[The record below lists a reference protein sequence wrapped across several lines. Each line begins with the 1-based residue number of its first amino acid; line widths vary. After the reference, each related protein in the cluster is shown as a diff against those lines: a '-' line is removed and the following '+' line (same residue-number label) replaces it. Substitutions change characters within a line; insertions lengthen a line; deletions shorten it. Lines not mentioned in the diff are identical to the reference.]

1 MGMTTLACPSC
12 GYTTKQAARLAKH
25 LKEAHSL
32 DPEVAYV
39 QHVLGGAPKTCACGC
54 GGKLKWKDWRHGYTS
69 DFVRGHNARIDSCF
83 GDPQFQA
90 AQTEARTEAYRS
102 GRLSVWNSGLTKEDP
117 RILSSSIKAA
127 ETIKRKYASGELVSW
142 QAGLTADDDER
153 LARMAST
160 KRKMH
165 EKGDIQPWNL
175 GLTKETSDALAA
187 AGRKISAAF
196 KRREIGKRLSREEV
210 RERVTGAG
218 YSILGDDGYK
228 SRKGTAIL
236 VRHNHCGHV
245 QERTLYSLEET
256 DFCPGCSPKES
267 RGQLEIAEFIR
278 GLGVRVEVSDRNVL
292 APKELDVWVPDHDLA
307 VEFNG
312 LFWHTEQFLDK
323 GYHSEKTRLC
333 REKGI
338 SLLHV
343 WEDEWRDKRPIVE
356 SMIKHR
362 LGLAAESVGA
372 RKCELVEID
381 ARSRKAFFERSH
393 IDGDVAAKRAWGLF
407 HEGELVAALS
417 VRRPFHRKWSNRL
430 EVARFAVALGWSVP
444 GALSRLS
451 KAALRFCEQS
461 GAVGL
466 LSYLDERLSTGA
478 GWKPSGWRLDSISG
492 PTFWWTDNKRR
503 INRFR
508 VRANTAKGMTQKQ
521 AAATAGVKKI
531 WGCNQQAW
539 VLNAQAYL

>member
-1 MGMTTLACPSC
+1 MGMTLSEIKCPIC
-12 GYTTKQAARLAKH
+12 GYTTKQPARLATHIRKVH
-25 LKEAHSL
+25 KASPEA
-32 DPEVAYV
+32 VYV
-39 QHVLGGAPKTCACGC
+39 THVLNGQAKLCKCGC
-54 GGKLKWKDWRHGYTS
+54 GQKLPWKDWRHGYINEYL
-69 DFVRGHNARIDSCF
+69 RGHNARVESLFNDEE
-83 GDPQFQA
+83 FQA
-90 AQTEARTEAYRS
+90 QQTALRS
-102 GRLSVWNSGLTKEDP
+102 ERYASGETQVWNAGKSKEDDE
-117 RILSSSIKAA
+117 RILASSIKAGM
-127 ETIKRKYASGELVSW
+127 TIRQMYAKGDLSPW
-142 QAGLTADDDER
+142 QIGLTADEDPR
-153 LARMAST
+153 VAKMAAT
-160 KRKMH
+160 KRRLY
-165 EKGDIQPWNL
+165 EEGTLSPWNK
-175 GLTKETSDALAA
+175 GLSKDDDSRLEQAA
-187 AGRKISAAF
+187 KSISASYE
-196 KRREIGKRLSREEV
+196 KRAAGKRLTVTEVESRIESSGYALVAGSEE
-210 RERVTGAG
+210 
-218 YSILGDDGYK
+218 YK
-228 SRKGTAIL
+228 SRKSTAL
-236 VRHNHCGHV
+236 TVKHESCGHV
-245 QERTLYSLEET
+245 HERTLYSLEET

-278 GLGVRVEVSDRNVL
+278 ELGARVEVSDRNVL

-362 LGLAAESVGA
+362 LGRAAESVGA

-381 ARSRKAFFERSH
+381 AKSRKAFFERSH
-393 IDGDVAAKRAWGLF
+393 IDGDVSAKKAWGLF
-407 HEGELVAALS
+407 HEGELVAVLS
-417 VRRPFHRKWSNRL
+417 VRRPFHRKWSGRL

-539 VLNAQAYL
+539 VLGA